1 MAMWLWCKS
10 PAPELKPLRLPSTE
24 LRQKER
30 SIDGRRGQCSKKT
43 LSLLFAA
50 WAGSEQ
56 AGPPEW
62 WLLLWMAMRQIPV
75 AVIWS
80 WP

>member
-1 MAMWLWCKS
+1 MATWLWCKS

-24 LRQKER
+24 LRQNP
-30 SIDGRRGQCSKKT
+30 IDGRRGQCSKKT

-50 WAGSEQ
+50 WVGSEQ
-56 AGPPEW
+56 AGPPER
-62 WLLLWMAMRQIPV
+62 WLLLWMDVRQIPV
-75 AVIWS
+75 AVIWC